1 MGHYYTREGQAQHT
15 QPTKPGAKNPFRD
28 TTIADARKFGLLP
41 SVSGI
46 TDMVPKPALAS
57 YIGRG
62 IANAC
67 FDRPP
72 HPGEERA
79 GYIKAMIEEGAKEGK
94 QAAQVGTDIHG
105 CIEQILTG
113 YRVDTDASLTLASGI
128 VVTMGEMVWP
138 AINKMKEMGLEIQH
152 SEKVLVNRY
161 LGYAGTTDVIFKTA
175 DSYGVLDFKS
185 RKTKAGEAV
194 EPYDTQPAQIA
205 AYIAAHWQTD
215 KDVSPFGS
223 KVRGINLYI
232 STTEPGRIEVVEYG
246 YERLIHEYEAF
257 KHMMAL
263 WTWQNNYNPAF

>member
-1 MGHYYTREGQAQHT
+1 MSHYYTREGNAQHT

-28 TTIADARKFGLLP
+28 TTIADARKLGLLP

-46 TDMVPKPALAS
+46 TDIVSKPALAS

-72 HPGEERA
+72 HPGEERS
-79 GYIKAMIEEGAKEGK
+79 GYIKAMIEAGASEGK
-94 QAAQVGTDIHG
+94 QAAQVGTDIHA
-105 CIEQILTG
+105 CIEKLLTG
-113 YRVDTDASLTLASGI
+113 EEVDTSLPITLASGI
-128 VVTMGEMVWP
+128 TLSIGEMVFP
-138 AINKMKEMGLEIQH
+138 AISKMKAMGLEIQH

-161 LGYAGTTDVIFKTA
+161 LGYAGTTDVIFKAA

-205 AYIAAHWQTD
+205 AYIAAHWQTSAE
-215 KDVSPFGS
+215 VVPFGS

-232 STTEPGRIEVVEYG
+232 STPEPGRVEVVEYDS
-246 YERLIHEYEAF
+246 ERLIKEWEAF
-257 KHMMAL
+257 KNMMAL
-263 WTWQNNYNPAF
+263 WIWQQNYNPAF